1 MDAADRPVEEY
12 YSRGVAA
19 QLTSA
24 KAELVD
30 AETKLEALRT
40 ELDQV
45 EKMAK
50 KYGDAMSQQESVK
63 RSLEDNL
70 AFRKGKEEAERLA
83 AEIERLNNSA
93 RSRYVYSND

>member
-1 MDAADRPVEEY
+1 MDAADRPVDEY

-40 ELDQV
+40 DLTR
-45 EKMAK
+45 
-50 KYGDAMSQQESVK
+50 QQGG
-63 RSLEDNL
+63 RRGPDL
-70 AFRKGKEEAERLA
+70 
-83 AEIERLNNSA
+83 
-93 RSRYVYSND
+93 